1 MNNGC
6 GNKIW
11 ASPAHCIAVL
21 HARHPITEKK
31 EIYGMALDLEN
42 RSRDYLYGRLL
53 AVAENIEQFA
63 LDKTGEGVPTAAR
76 LMQRFADRP
85 YSAWRT
91 IELSLQ
97 PYMQR
102 LQSNAPQFLASR
114 KRLLDEIQSSF
125 DSKSF
130 CKTMH
135 CLVSS
140 Y

>member
-1 MNNGC
+1 
-6 GNKIW
+6 
-11 ASPAHCIAVL
+11 
-21 HARHPITEKK
+21 
-31 EIYGMALDLEN
+31 MALDLEN

-63 LDKTGEGVPTAAR
+63 LDKAAEGRSTTAAR

-114 KRLLDEIQSSF
+114 KRLLDEIQNAFEPHDFVEDKKPLSCEFLLAFHCQRLALTQKKSSE
-125 DSKSF
+125 KSEA
-130 CKTMH
+130 TTEEGTEA
-135 CLVSS
+135 
-140 Y
+140 